1 MTVNEALIDSWHR
14 QSKCL
19 MNLFGRMDD
28 AFMDA
33 KPAEESMS
41 VAMHLAHLHQ
51 CRIGWLENA
60 SGQNV
65 DHLGSLY
72 YKENDEWRAIKDREK
87 IKQHL
92 EASSQALADWVAKAL
107 ESGQQQSGNYDHPVF
122 YLQHMIWH
130 EGYHFGLLNLALR
143 RAGQEPPEEWE
154 DANIWDNWRL
164 PG

>member
-14 QSKCL
+14 QCRCL

-28 AFMDA
+28 AFMDERASDDGMTVA
-33 KPAEESMS
+33 K
-41 VAMHLAHLHQ
+41 HLAHLHQ

-60 SGQNV
+60 SGESV
-65 DHLGSLY
+65 EHLGTLY
-72 YKENDEWRAIKDREK
+72 YQENDQWHARKDRSE
-87 IKQHL
+87 IKARL
-92 EASSQALADWVAKAL
+92 DASEQAVADWVARAIAAD
-107 ESGQQQSGNYDHPVF
+107 QQQSGNYDHPVF
-122 YLQHMIWH
+122 YLQHMLWH

-154 DANIWDNWRL
+154 DANVWDNWRL